1 MSKLVTDS
9 RLVFV
14 RSLRAARRQ
23 LAIVFVAPTL
33 LATIIVLLFDG
44 LYGAIADVEQYP
56 GDFID
61 WVAPAAVVLSVFLAA
76 GLTAASLISDLR
88 SGYLDRLRLLSI
100 APASMIVGRV
110 AFDALRALPPAAA
123 VFGVALL
130 LGAEHRGGLV
140 GFLGLLALC
149 CALAV
154 AWNGIFYAAALLTV
168 NPAVIQ
174 GLQPLT
180 FMPAVMFSTF
190 WVPAALMPAW
200 YRWISDHN
208 PATPIIDAGRSIML
222 GTTDWDRLVAS
233 AIVLLCLATLSY
245 SLAGLRLARLLGD
258 LEGG

>member
-1 MSKLVTDS
+1 MRKLVTDS
-9 RLVFV
+9 RLVFG
-14 RSLRAARRQ
+14 RSVRAARRQ
-23 LAIVFVAPTL
+23 AAVVFVAPTL
-33 LATIIVLLFDG
+33 LATAIVVLFDG
-44 LYGAIADVEQYP
+44 LYGTIAAVEGYP

-61 WVAPAAVVLSVFLAA
+61 WVAPAAVILSVFLAA

-100 APASMIVGRV
+100 TPASMILGR
-110 AFDALRALPPAAA
+110 AGFDAVRALPPAAG

-130 LGAEHRGGLV
+130 LGADHHSGPA
-140 GFLGLLALC
+140 GFFGLLALC
-149 CALAV
+149 GALAA

-168 NPAVIQ
+168 NPAIIQ
-174 GLQPLT
+174 GLQPVT

-222 GTTDWDRLVAS
+222 SATDWDRLVTS
-233 AIVLLCLATLSY
+233 ALVLLCLAALTY
-245 SLAGLRLARLLGD
+245 SVAGVRLARLLRDG
-258 LEGG
+258 

>member
-1 MSKLVTDS
+1 MRKLVADS
-9 RLVFV
+9 GLVFG

-23 LAIVFVAPTL
+23 SAVVFVAPTL
-33 LATIIVLLFDG
+33 LATAIVLLFDG
-44 LYGAIADVEQYP
+44 LYGTIAQVEEYP

-61 WVAPAAVVLSVFLAA
+61 WVAPAAVILSVLLAA

-100 APASMIVGRV
+100 TPASMIIGR
-110 AFDALRALPPAAA
+110 AGFDAIRALPPAAA

-130 LGAEHRGGLV
+130 LGAEHRDGLA
-140 GFLGLLALC
+140 GFFALLALC
-149 CALAV
+149 GALAV
-154 AWNGIFYAAALLTV
+154 AWNGIFYAAALMTV

-174 GLQPLT
+174 GLQPVT

-208 PATPIIDAGRSIML
+208 PATPVIDAGRSIML
-222 GTTDWDRLVAS
+222 GATDWDRLVTS
-233 AIVLLCLATLSY
+233 AVVLLCLAGLTY
-245 SLAGLRLARLLGD
+245 SLAGLRLARLLRD
-258 LEGG
+258 A

>member
-1 MSKLVTDS
+1 MHKLVTDS
-9 RLVFV
+9 RLMFG
-14 RSLRAARRQ
+14 RSVRAARRQ
-23 LAIVFVAPTL
+23 AAVVFVAPTL
-33 LATIIVLLFDG
+33 LAVLIVLLFDG
-44 LYGAIADVEQYP
+44 LYGTISQVEEYP

-100 APASMIVGRV
+100 APASMIIGRT

-123 VFGVALL
+123 VFGVSLL
-130 LGAEHRGGLV
+130 LGADHHSGPA

-174 GLQPLT
+174 GLQPVT

-222 GTTDWDRLVAS
+222 GATDWDRLVTS
-233 AIVLLCLATLSY
+233 ALVLLWLAALTYL
-245 SLAGLRLARLLGD
+245 LAGLQLARLLRDG
-258 LEGG
+258 

>member
-1 MSKLVTDS
+1 MRKLLSDS
-9 RLVFV
+9 GLVFG
-14 RSLRAARRQ
+14 RSLRSARRQ
-23 LAIVFVAPTL
+23 AAVVFVAPTL
-33 LATIIVLLFDG
+33 LATAIVLLFDG
-44 LYGAIADVEQYP
+44 LYGSIAQVDEYP

-61 WVAPAAVVLSVFLAA
+61 WVAPAAVILSVFLAA

-100 APASMIVGRV
+100 APASMIIGRV
-110 AFDALRALPPAAA
+110 ALDAIRALPPAAA

-130 LGAEHRGGLV
+130 LGADHRGGPA
-140 GFLGLLALC
+140 GFVGLLALC

-174 GLQPLT
+174 GLQPVT

-190 WVPAALMPAW
+190 WVPVALMPAW

-208 PATPIIDAGRSIML
+208 PATPIIDAGRSIMH
-222 GTTDWDRLVAS
+222 GETDWDRLVMS
-233 AIVLLCLATLSY
+233 AIVLLCLAALTY
-245 SLAGLRLARLLGD
+245 SLAGLRLARLLRD
-258 LEGG
+258 S

>member
-1 MSKLVTDS
+1 MRKLVSDS
-9 RLVFV
+9 GLVFA
-14 RSLRAARRQ
+14 RSLRAGRRQ
-23 LAIVFVAPTL
+23 AAVVFIAPTA
-33 LATIIVLLFDG
+33 LATAIVLLFDA
-44 LYGAIADVEQYP
+44 LYGTIAEVDSYP

-61 WVAPAAVVLSVFLAA
+61 WVAPAAVILSVFLAA
-76 GLTAASLISDLR
+76 GLTAASLIADLR

-100 APASMIVGRV
+100 TPAAMIVGRA
-110 AFDALRALPPAAA
+110 AFDALRAIPPAAA
-123 VFGVALL
+123 AFAIAVL
-130 LGAEHRGGLV
+130 LGAEHRGGLA

-154 AWNGIFYAAALLTV
+154 AWNGIFYAAALLTL

-208 PATPIIDAGRSIML
+208 PATPIIDSGRSIML
-222 GTTDWDRLVAS
+222 GTTDWDRLGTA
-233 AIVLLCLATLSY
+233 ALILICLAAVTY
-245 SLAGLRLARLLGD
+245 TLAGTRLARLIRDG
-258 LEGG
+258 

>member
-1 MSKLVTDS
+1 MRKLVTDTG
-9 RLVFV
+9 LVFG
-14 RSLRAARRQ
+14 RSLRSARRQ
-23 LAIVFVAPTL
+23 AAVVFVAPTL
-33 LATIIVLLFDG
+33 LATAIVLLFDG
-44 LYGAIADVEQYP
+44 LYGTIAQVDEYP

-61 WVAPAAVVLSVFLAA
+61 WVAPAAVILSVFLAA

-100 APASMIVGRV
+100 APASMIIGRA
-110 AFDALRALPPAAA
+110 AFDAMRALPPAAA
-123 VFGVALL
+123 VFGVTLL
-130 LGAEHRGGLV
+130 LGADHHSGLG
-140 GFLGLLALC
+140 GFLGLAALC
-149 CALAV
+149 SALAV
-154 AWNGIFYAAALLTV
+154 AWNGIFYAAAVLTV

-222 GTTDWDRLVAS
+222 GATDWDRLS
-233 AIVLLCLATLSY
+233 TSGLVLLCLTALTY
-245 SLAGLRLARLLGD
+245 SAAGLRLARILRD
-258 LEGG
+258 A